1 MAKAE
6 KKVLGL
12 LPRSVATTLVLGLLA
27 AFLLAWAW
35 SYVMAQGFSD
45 DAWVQILEWIVLAV
59 LIGAVVG
66 LLANNDKPVTLW
78 IAAGLTVVAVVITQ
92 ALEGYAA
99 YGFDSAVLAS
109 FGEEA
114 FGLSVKIGAVL
125 LGIIAAAAAAS
136 ASRSKD
142 MLAK

>member
-1 MAKAE
+1 MAKA

-12 LPRSVATTLVLGLLA
+12 LPRSVATTLILGLVA

-35 SYVMAQGFSD
+35 SYVMAQSFSE
-45 DAWVQILEWIVLAV
+45 DAWVVILEYIVLA
-59 LIGAVVG
+59 LILGWIVG

-78 IAAGLTVVAVVITQ
+78 IAAGLTVLAVVMTH
-92 ALEGYAA
+92 ALMAYAPG
-99 YGFDSAVLAS
+99 GFDVAILGS
-109 FGEEA
+109 FGETA
-114 FGLSVKIGAVL
+114 LSTEVSVGSIL

-142 MLAK
+142 MMMK